1 MKAAEYDRWRMFKP
15 LGVHRRSAMYILL
28 ENVFQAKIVCIDT
41 RQSMV
46 IRLQWTNSTA
56 CMGWLLQDRIR
67 PPNRERR
74 WGGMNLSAK
83 CNCCVC
89 EPVCKYKEVYQ
100 NGVQSILNMII
111 TADEQGAFWKMRE
124 CPHIEV
130 SIRCPHMI
138 PKGGIIQ
145 KGGEG

>member
-1 MKAAEYDRWRMFKP
+1 
-15 LGVHRRSAMYILL
+15 
-28 ENVFQAKIVCIDT
+28 
-41 RQSMV
+41 
-46 IRLQWTNSTA
+46 
-56 CMGWLLQDRIR
+56 
-67 PPNRERR
+67 
-74 WGGMNLSAK
+74 MNLSAK

-138 PKGGIIQ
+138 PKGGMIQ
-145 KGGEG
+145 KGGAG